1 MMLISSA
8 NPCAK
13 IPYIIIHP
21 SRFEPVG
28 STGTLDTIQWHVFPR
43 NVHSQSMFIANQCLA
58 QIAQIKSHNQG
69 NWGTKN
75 SDKKNT
81 NMDLTWHILT
91 CRLATKWPR
100 PTPTSS
106 LGVFFSTSINFAAS
120 TFPWWT
126 MVRRWKHTTSKV
138 AAQQKTT
145 TVKRN
150 RYQQTNTKPTN
161 NNKKTLWKNFLF
173 FSESWR
179 EHGPWNGWAL
189 RKRESEHQ

>member
-1 MMLISSA
+1 MCFHA
-8 NPCAK
+8 
-13 IPYIIIHP
+13 
-21 SRFEPVG
+21 
-28 STGTLDTIQWHVFPR
+28 
-43 NVHSQSMFIANQCLA
+43 MFIANQCLA

-91 CRLATKWPR
+91 CRLAAKWPR

-106 LGVFFSTSINFAAS
+106 LSVFFSTSINFAAS

-126 MVRRWKHTTSKV
+126 MVNHWKNTTSKV
-138 AAQQKTT
+138 AAKQ
-145 TVKRN
+145 KRN
-150 RYQQTNTKPTN
+150 RYQTNKQ
-161 NNKKTLWKNFLF
+161 KTYKQLIKIHTETPWKNFLF

-179 EHGPWNGWAL
+179 EQRSMKWLNPSQKGIGTPIKKYQQVLSIL
-189 RKRESEHQ
+189 RSINREDRFVEKKS